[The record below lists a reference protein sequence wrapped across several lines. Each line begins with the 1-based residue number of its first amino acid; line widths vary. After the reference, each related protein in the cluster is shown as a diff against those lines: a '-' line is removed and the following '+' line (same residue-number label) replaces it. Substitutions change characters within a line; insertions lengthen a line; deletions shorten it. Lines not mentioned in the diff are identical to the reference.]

1 MKNRLWISGLFIV
14 LACASSCGTS
24 NQQSQTTQTQ
34 APDSRPPDEMMLFD
48 FSNSTAAGGW
58 RVEDDVVMG
67 GVSRGRFF
75 INDAGNGVFS
85 GNVSLENNGGFSSV
99 QHDFDPIDVSAY
111 STAMIRLK
119 GDGKRYQ
126 FRVESDRRERHAYV
140 YTFQTTGEWQTV
152 EIPLRE
158 MTPQF
163 RGRRLNLP
171 NYPGQTMAQARFLI
185 ANGVPESF
193 RLEIDEI
200 RLK

>member
-1 MKNRLWISGLFIV
+1 
-14 LACASSCGTS
+14 
-24 NQQSQTTQTQ
+24 TQ

-171 NYPGQTMAQARFLI
+171 NYPGRTMVQARFLI
-185 ANGVPESF
+185 ANGVAESF
-193 RLEIDEI
+193 RLEIDNI